1 MIRSTTAASTTSRY
15 CARIFR
21 NLSRSYST
29 ENSQPNPNEQPP
41 LEHTLSHKELRE
53 QAIAEALAREE
64 EAILKTKKL
73 RELTQ
78 ESQNLISALNKT
90 PTTLINERLNK
101 LNEDL
106 SKLSQ
111 DKIKQ
116 LDEELKDYLNQN
128 MILPDHLKA
137 NRPWLRS
144 SDNNEDI
151 SKKLKT
157 SINSASSS
165 DSNHTSTTTTTSSRY
180 TEQFPNLKPTP
191 DYKPYSEQ
199 ELYIRQLNHTRING
213 RIGSRLTQVY
223 KPQRDINN
231 PPKFDNTTIAKLMAA
246 GCHLGHS
253 TSSFRPSM
261 QPFIYGIYD
270 KVHIIDLNKTLEK
283 LTLACKVIEGVVE
296 KGGVVLY
303 VGTHKNNSSIQEAL
317 VKAGE
322 RSHGYYVNKRWIPG
336 TITNYT
342 EVTKQYGQIKT
353 KMEVD
358 MKDQKI
364 TTKNSNKIIKPD
376 LVVLL
381 NPVENRNCIKECISA
396 GIPTIGLCDTD
407 MEPSLLTYPIPCNDD
422 SVRSVNLMLGIM
434 SKSAESG
441 LQKRISA
448 VKKLEE
454 NDGKIVK
461 A

>member
-1 MIRSTTAASTTSRY
+1 M
-15 CARIFR
+15 
-21 NLSRSYST
+21 
-29 ENSQPNPNEQPP
+29 
-41 LEHTLSHKELRE
+41 
-53 QAIAEALAREE
+53 
-64 EAILKTKKL
+64 
-73 RELTQ
+73 
-78 ESQNLISALNKT
+78 
-90 PTTLINERLNK
+90 
-101 LNEDL
+101 
-106 SKLSQ
+106 
-111 DKIKQ
+111 
-116 LDEELKDYLNQN
+116 
-128 MILPDHLKA
+128 
-137 NRPWLRS
+137 
-144 SDNNEDI
+144 
-151 SKKLKT
+151 
-157 SINSASSS
+157 
-165 DSNHTSTTTTTSSRY
+165 
-180 TEQFPNLKPTP
+180 
-191 DYKPYSEQ
+191 
-199 ELYIRQLNHTRING
+199 NHTRING

-376 LVVLL
+376 LMVLL